1 MRCDN
6 QGDTK
11 MQYIDTYGVVW
22 EREAI
27 INEIETLLNRID
39 DKHPSILSKEIM
51 QEVDMKTLGSIYEGL
66 LAKSGKEI
74 ANNQEWL
81 FALVDS

>member
-1 MRCDN
+1 
-6 QGDTK
+6 
-11 MQYIDTYGVVW
+11 MQYIDSYGVVW
-22 EREAI
+22 ERDAI
-27 INEIETLLNRID
+27 LEEIEALLNRVD
-39 DKHPSILSKEIM
+39 NKHHSIISKEMM

-81 FALVDS
+81 FGLVDS

>member
-1 MRCDN
+1 
-6 QGDTK
+6 
-11 MQYIDTYGVVW
+11 MQYIDSNGVVW
-22 EREAI
+22 EREEI
-27 INEIETLLNRID
+27 IEEIQGLLNRID
-39 DKHPSILSKEIM
+39 DKHPSILSKEMM

-81 FALVDS
+81 FGLVDS

>member
-1 MRCDN
+1 
-6 QGDTK
+6 
-11 MQYIDTYGVVW
+11 MQYIDSYGVVW

-27 INEIETLLNRID
+27 LEEIETLLNAVD
-39 DKHPSILSKEIM
+39 DKHPSVLSKEIM

-66 LAKSGKEI
+66 LEKSGKEI

-81 FALVDS
+81 FGLVDN

>member
-1 MRCDN
+1 
-6 QGDTK
+6 
-11 MQYIDTYGVVW
+11 MQYIDSYGVVW

-27 INEIETLLNRID
+27 LEEIETLLNAVD
-39 DKHPSILSKEIM
+39 DKHPSVLSKEIM

-66 LAKSGKEI
+66 LEKSGKEI

-81 FALVDS
+81 FGLVDS

>member
-1 MRCDN
+1 
-6 QGDTK
+6 
-11 MQYIDTYGVVW
+11 MQYIDSYGVVW
-22 EREAI
+22 ERDAI
-27 INEIETLLNRID
+27 LEEIEALLNRVD
-39 DKHPSILSKEIM
+39 DKHHSIISKEMM

-81 FALVDS
+81 FGLVDS

>member
-1 MRCDN
+1 
-6 QGDTK
+6 
-11 MQYIDTYGVVW
+11 MQYIDSYGVVW

-27 INEIETLLNRID
+27 LEEIEILLNAVD
-39 DKHPSILSKEIM
+39 DKHPSVLSKEIM

-66 LAKSGKEI
+66 LEKSGKEI

-81 FALVDS
+81 FGLVDS

>member
-1 MRCDN
+1 
-6 QGDTK
+6 
-11 MQYIDTYGVVW
+11 MQYIDSYGVVW

-27 INEIETLLNRID
+27 INEIESLLNRID
-39 DKHPSILSKEIM
+39 DKHHSIISKEIM
-51 QEVDMKTLGSIYEGL
+51 QEVAMKTLGSIYEGL

>member
-1 MRCDN
+1 
-6 QGDTK
+6 
-11 MQYIDTYGVVW
+11 MQYIDSYGVVW

-27 INEIETLLNRID
+27 LEEIETLLNAVD
-39 DKHPSILSKEIM
+39 DKHPSVLSKEIM

-66 LAKSGKEI
+66 LEKSGKEI

-81 FALVDS
+81 FDLVDS

>member
-1 MRCDN
+1 
-6 QGDTK
+6 

-27 INEIETLLNRID
+27 IEEIESLLNRID
-39 DKHPSILSKEIM
+39 DKHPSIISKEIM

-66 LAKSGKEI
+66 LSKSGKEI

>member
-1 MRCDN
+1 
-6 QGDTK
+6 
-11 MQYIDTYGVVW
+11 MQYIDSYGVVW

-27 INEIETLLNRID
+27 LEEIETLLNAVD
-39 DKHPSILSKEIM
+39 DKHPSVLSKEIM

-66 LAKSGKEI
+66 LEKSGKEI

-81 FALVDS
+81 YWSCR

>member
-1 MRCDN
+1 
-6 QGDTK
+6 
-11 MQYIDTYGVVW
+11 MQYIDSNGVVW
-22 EREAI
+22 EREDLLK
-27 INEIETLLNRID
+27 EIESLLNRID
-39 DKHPSILSKEIM
+39 EKHPSTLSKEIM

-81 FALVDS
+81 FGLVDS